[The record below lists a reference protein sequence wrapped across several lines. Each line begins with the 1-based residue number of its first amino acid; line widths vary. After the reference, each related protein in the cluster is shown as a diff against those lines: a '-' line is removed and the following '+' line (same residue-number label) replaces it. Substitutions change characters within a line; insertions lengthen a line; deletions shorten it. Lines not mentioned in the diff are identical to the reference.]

1 MPPVSEI
8 APILT
13 LQAASDRSIM
23 EAVNRIQA
31 TVEFDLEGYVLH
43 ANERFLDCMGYSLE
57 EIVGQHHRKFCTAE
71 FAATPTYQA
80 MWERLAAGCSDAGEY
95 MRVHQSGRPVWLQ
108 ASYNPVLAP
117 DGTVLKVIKFATDIT
132 EAKLRNADNE
142 GKINAINRV
151 QAVVEFDLAGR
162 VLNANENFL
171 NVFGYTLADIVGRHH
186 RLFCEPLFAS
196 SIEYAAFWDH
206 LSKGRVH
213 SGHFKRLRKDGT
225 QVWIDASYNPVLG
238 PDGIPVKVVKYAID
252 VTAATHRNADFSG
265 KMTAIERVQAIVEF
279 DLQGK
284 VLSANNNFLNTF
296 GYTADEVLGRPHAM
310 FCEIEY
316 ARSHD
321 YQAFWRHLGTGE
333 FHSGEFRRIAKDKS
347 VRWIQ
352 ASYNPI
358 FDADGVPYKVVKF
371 ATDIT
376 SAKQRN
382 SEIKGKLDAI
392 GRSQAV
398 IEFDLRGNILSA
410 NNHFLRTLGYIS
422 DEVIGNHHSMF
433 CEREVTQSA
442 DYRNF
447 WADLAEGKYQS
458 GRFLRRSKHGADVW
472 IYATYN
478 PIFDA
483 DGKPYRVIKFA
494 LDITPQVTREK
505 LVSDKTTAIADLLS
519 ELGASISSITDSSKR
534 SAALAEQTQQE
545 AASGNQLLAR
555 SRSAIVDIQKSSSDV
570 HAIIETIGDIARQT
584 HLLAF
589 NAAIEAARAGEHGV
603 GFSVVADEVRKLA
616 EKSAMAAREI
626 AAMINETVSR
636 VNEGGKLSGEVELAF
651 ERIVRSVAN
660 TTESIDE
667 IHRSATAQATATE
680 DVNGLLAH
688 LKCTAV
694 ENG

>member
-1 MPPVSEI
+1 
-8 APILT
+8 
-13 LQAASDRSIM
+13 M

-31 TVEFDLEGYVLH
+31 MVEFDLEGHVLH
-43 ANERFLDCMGYSLE
+43 ANQRFLDCMGYALE
-57 EIVGQHHRKFCTAE
+57 EIVGQHHRSFCTPE
-71 FAATPTYQA
+71 FASAPAYQTF
-80 MWERLAAGCSDAGEY
+80 WQRLGAGKTDAGEY
-95 MRVHQSGRPVWLQ
+95 MRLHKSGRDVWLQ

-117 DGTVLKVIKFATDIT
+117 DGTVLKIIKFATDIT
-132 EAKLRNADNE
+132 EAKARNADNE
-142 GKINAINRV
+142 GKITAINRV
-151 QAVVEFDLAGR
+151 QAVIEFDLAGH
-162 VLNANENFL
+162 VLNANDNFL
-171 NVFGYTLADIVGRHH
+171 AVFGYSLAEIVGRHH
-186 RLFCEPLFAS
+186 RLFCEPSFAS
-196 SIEYAAFWDH
+196 SIEYAGFWDH

-213 SGHFKRLRKDGT
+213 AGQFKRLRKDGT
-225 QVWIDASYNPVLG
+225 QVWINASYNPVLG
-238 PDGIPVKVVKYAID
+238 PNGDPVKVVKYATD

-284 VLSANNNFLNTF
+284 VLAANNNFLDTF
-296 GYTADEVLGRPHAM
+296 GYSPDEVIGRQHAM
-310 FCEIEY
+310 FCESEY
-316 ARSHD
+316 ARSHE

-333 FHSGEFRRIAKDKS
+333 FHSGEFRRVAKDGS

-358 FDADGVPYKVVKF
+358 FDADGKPYKVVKF

-376 SAKQRN
+376 GPKQRN

-410 NNHFLRTLGYIS
+410 NNHFLRTLGYTT
-422 DEVIGNHHSMF
+422 DEVVGKHHSMF
-433 CEREVTQSA
+433 CEHEVTQSA
-442 DYRNF
+442 AYRNF
-447 WADLAEGKYQS
+447 WADLAEGKYQA
-458 GRFLRRSKHGADVW
+458 GRFLRRSKHGAEVW

-483 DGKPYRVIKFA
+483 DGNPYRVIKFA
-494 LDITPQVTREK
+494 LDITPQVVREQ
-505 LVSDKTTAIADLLS
+505 LISDKTASISDVLS
-519 ELGASISSITDSSKR
+519 ELSDSISNITETSKR

-545 AASGNQLLAR
+545 AASGTNLLAR
-555 SRSAIVDIQKSSSDV
+555 SRSAIVDIQKSSGEV

-636 VNEGGKLSGEVELAF
+636 VDEGGRLSSEVELAF
-651 ERIVRSVAN
+651 ERIVRSVAH
-660 TTESIDE
+660 TTDSIDE
-667 IHRSATAQATATE
+667 IRRSATAQASATVN
-680 DVNGLLAH
+680 VNGLLAH
-688 LKCTAV
+688 LQRTTA
-694 ENG
+694 EN